1 MMFDTGDDTLVE
13 ALFQSGLQMHEVANK
28 WGITASQMRSYC
40 YRVGIK
46 PPPSDKQKAIAKSQ
60 KARRLVESGQRPSPA
75 VMRIIELEPTL
86 SPAEIAQQVGK
97 TLSYVK
103 RMIDVF
109 VYKDKMKRHRDN
121 VRIVRT
127 ISANEGISE
136 SKACKLSGIE
146 KNKFQHSVK
155 ALKKAPNK

>member
-1 MMFDTGDDTLVE
+1 MFEQGDDTLVE

-28 WGITASQMRSYC
+28 WGVTASQMRSYC

-46 PPPSDKQKAIAKSQ
+46 PPPADKQKAIAKSQ
-60 KARRLVESGQRPSPA
+60 KARRLVESGQRPSP
-75 VMRIIELEPTL
+75 VVSRIIELEPHY
-86 SPAEIAQQVGK
+86 SPREISVMTGK
-97 TLSYVK
+97 TLSYVL

-127 ISANEGISE
+127 IANNEGISE
-136 SKACKLSGIE
+136 SAACKVSGIA

-155 ALKKAPNK
+155 ALKKAAS

>member
-1 MMFDTGDDTLVE
+1 MALFEIGDD
-13 ALFQSGLQMHEVANK
+13 ALIDALLSSGLPMQQVANK
-28 WGITASQMRSYC
+28 WGVNASQLRSYC

-46 PPPSDKQKAIAKSQ
+46 PPPADKQKAIAKSQ
-60 KARRLVESGQRPSPA
+60 RARRLVESGQRPSPV
-75 VMRIIELEPTL
+75 VMQIINLEPKH
-86 SPAEIAQQVGK
+86 SPAEISRITGK
-97 TLSYVK
+97 TLSYVL

-127 ISANEGISE
+127 IAKNENVSE
-136 SKACKLSGIE
+136 SQACKLSGIA

-155 ALKKAPNK
+155 ALKKAAE